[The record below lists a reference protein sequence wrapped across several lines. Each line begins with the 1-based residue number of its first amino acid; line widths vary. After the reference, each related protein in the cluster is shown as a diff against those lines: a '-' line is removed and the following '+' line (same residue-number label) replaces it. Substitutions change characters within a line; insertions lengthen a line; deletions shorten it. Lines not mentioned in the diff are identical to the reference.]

1 MMTDNTP
8 YQGSSELY
16 EVNHEQPGFEVAVA
30 SRVDASSSAKKKTPV
45 KKASMAQVPVSSSE
59 SVSSVDNGPVVTV
72 QGKTYGKAN
81 KKREWF
87 IVHTYSGHENK
98 VKTNL
103 ERRIA
108 SMGMQQKIF
117 RIEVPSQTVIK
128 SKGSQGKRSEKEE
141 KLFPGYVLVEM
152 IMDDDSWYVVRYT
165 PGVTRFIGNE
175 KDPIPARPE
184 EIKRILMGADVAQG
198 ATPKIE
204 IDVKVNDVIQI
215 ISGPFS
221 DFEGVVTDVMPEKE
235 RLKATVSIFGRETP
249 VELHFSQIQKYS

>member
-30 SRVDASSSAKKKTPV
+30 SRVDTTSSAKKKATL
-45 KKASMAQVPVSSSE
+45 KKEAASVPVSLSSPTTT
-59 SVSSVDNGPVVTV
+59 VTDDGPVVTV
-72 QGKTYGKAN
+72 KGKTYGKAN

-103 ERRIA
+103 ERRVA

-128 SKGSQGKRSEKEE
+128 AKGTQGKRSEKEE

-184 EIKRILMGADVAQG
+184 EIKRILMGSDVAQG
-198 ATPKIE
+198 AAPKIE